1 VSEHLDFLTNL
12 LLCPTSWCSLYKSS
26 VGGGGKRRPS
36 PEQEPRFQGSSG
48 ITKCSSAGI
57 GSEKRILDV
66 AVLPLSKNVE
76 AEL

>member
-12 LLCPTSWCSLYKSS
+12 LLCPTSWCSSYKSS
-26 VGGGGKRRPS
+26 VRGGTRRPS
-36 PEQEPRFQGSSG
+36 PKQEPRFQGSSG